1 MPPKIKVTKQDI
13 IKAAMNIIRENGEQN
28 LNARAVAAKLK
39 CSTQPVFSNYDSM
52 EQLKSDVISAAYAL
66 FGEYTKREIASGKYP
81 IYKASGIAYI
91 RFAGEEK
98 ELFKL
103 LYMCE
108 RSRKN
113 QCADETWNTTIDMV
127 QKTTGLNREKAE
139 LFHLEMWV
147 VVHGIATMVATSY
160 LDWNFDLIS
169 QVMTDTFMGIMH
181 RFGLD
186 DGKEKSDE
194 NN

>member
-13 IKAAMNIIRENGEQN
+13 VKAAMDVIRESGEQN

-52 EQLKSDVISAAYAL
+52 EQLKSDVISETYVL
-66 FGEYTKREIASGKYP
+66 FERYTQREIASGKYP

-103 LYMCE
+103 LFMCE
-108 RSRKN
+108 RSRQN
-113 QCADETWNTTIDMV
+113 QGADETWNNTIGLV
-127 QKTTGLNREKAE
+127 QQTTGLDKERAE
-139 LFHLEMWV
+139 RFHLDMWV

-160 LDWNFDLIS
+160 LDWDFDLIS
-169 QVMTDTFMGIMH
+169 QVMTDTFIGIIH

-186 DGKEKSDE
+186 SEREKFDE